1 MTNGNENENENVI
14 GAELLAAWA
23 LDAVDE
29 NERRAI
35 EQQLGSDS
43 ELRARAD
50 ALNSTVARLAV
61 STPAEPPA
69 GLRDLSLIHI

>member
-35 EQQLGSDS
+35 E
-43 ELRARAD
+43 
-50 ALNSTVARLAV
+50 
-61 STPAEPPA
+61 
-69 GLRDLSLIHI
+69 